1 MASKHPLFTGRSLGG
16 AVARTPWPTRTVT
29 AVMAALAL
37 GVVVSPR
44 AQAAAPSPVPT
55 TVVGTGA
62 HTATLDIE
70 GSLQAVQQS
79 TVAAQVG
86 GNVLQLAVKA
96 GDRVKA
102 GALLARIDDR
112 DLQAGLAGGDA
123 GVAQA
128 AANLAQA
135 QAAFNRTRDLR
146 AQGFVSQAALDV
158 AETQLQ
164 AAQAGHRQA
173 QAGRSQA
180 ALARS
185 FAQVSAPFD
194 AVVLATHV
202 EAGDLATPGRPLVTL
217 YAPGRLRAVVQ
228 LPLSRSA
235 LARAAAEVSVQ
246 LPDGSRVQPV
256 ARTEL
261 PGADAVSQT
270 VEWRL
275 ELPAAALAGLSP
287 GQPVQVRFAGAP
299 LVGAASSR
307 LVLPLSAVLLRGELS
322 AVYAVQQERFV
333 LKAVRLGAR
342 QGDGVEVLAGL
353 KTGERIALDPVRAG
367 LAGATPAAAQP

>member
-112 DLQAGLAGGDA
+112 DLQARSPEEAL
-123 GVAQA
+123 
-128 AANLAQA
+128 
-135 QAAFNRTRDLR
+135 RLR
-146 AQGFVSQAALDV
+146 AQRLWVV
-158 AETQLQ
+158 R
-164 AAQAGHRQA
+164 AG
-173 QAGRSQA
+173 
-180 ALARS
+180 
-185 FAQVSAPFD
+185 
-194 AVVLATHV
+194 AVVSRMAPATAELA
-202 EAGDLATPGRPLVTL
+202 LPGRPPRVDFTRHLPTSG
-217 YAPGRLRAVVQ
+217 AGGRR
-228 LPLSRSA
+228 
-235 LARAAAEVSVQ
+235 
-246 LPDGSRVQPV
+246 
-256 ARTEL
+256 
-261 PGADAVSQT
+261 
-270 VEWRL
+270 
-275 ELPAAALAGLSP
+275 
-287 GQPVQVRFAGAP
+287 
-299 LVGAASSR
+299 
-307 LVLPLSAVLLRGELS
+307 
-322 AVYAVQQERFV
+322 
-333 LKAVRLGAR
+333 
-342 QGDGVEVLAGL
+342 
-353 KTGERIALDPVRAG
+353 
-367 LAGATPAAAQP
+367 